1 MFQIEDITPITGFV
15 YKIVSN
21 STDSVYIGSTCLSI
35 KVRFSKHKNCY
46 KRYMEGKQRYT
57 ISSFDIIKHG
67 DARIEIL
74 AEIYDGEDI
83 KAVEQYYI
91 ENTPNC
97 INIKRAVKRDEIY
110 HCNVCNVD
118 IKLHTCKKTGWVTTS
133 HVIQHEK
140 SAKHQ
145 RNLAAS
151 TV

>member
-15 YKIVSN
+15 YKIVSD
-21 STDSVYIGSTCLSI
+21 STDNVYIGSTSNTV
-35 KVRFSKHKNCY
+35 KKRFGQHKLDY
-46 KRYMEGKQRYT
+46 KRYARGKHSYT
-57 ISSFDIIKHG
+57 SSFDIIKYG

-91 ENTPNC
+91 DNTPNC
-97 INIKRAVKRDEIY
+97 ININRAMKRDEIH
-110 HCNVCNVD
+110 HCDVCNVD
-118 IKLHTCKKTGWVTTS
+118 IKLGVCKKTGWVVNS
-133 HVIQHEK
+133 NALRHEK
-140 SAKHQ
+140 SARHL